1 MPTLTE
7 LNLYPIKSCAGISLR
22 AATLTPAGLMSEQIY
37 DREWMVIDADGQAMT
52 QREYPKM
59 ALIVPRIKG
68 DTLELRAP
76 GMLRLEIPLGLPH
89 PDDEKIIRVQVWDDI
104 VDAYDCDD
112 VTALWFS
119 NALGQPCRLVRAHPD
134 TKRLA
139 NPEWTDGAEA
149 PTMFADAFPML
160 VIGSGSLDDLNQKL
174 LAHGRAALGMDRFR
188 PNLVFGDLPAF
199 EEEFAVTYSIGNATL
214 KPAKPCVRCP
224 IPSVDQATGE
234 FGPDPM
240 EILSSYRANPKVD
253 GRITF
258 GMNTLLLEGA
268 GQVIRVGQ
276 EVGVELAFQE
286 S

>member
-22 AATLTPAGLMSEQIY
+22 EATLAATGLMSEHIY
-37 DREWMVIDADGQAMT
+37 DREWMLIDANGLAMT

-68 DTLELRAP
+68 ETLELRAP

-89 PDDEKIIRVQVWDDI
+89 PDDEKIIKVQVWDDN

-119 NALGQPCRLVRAHPD
+119 NALDTPCRLVRSHPGA
-134 TKRLA
+134 KRLA
-139 NPEWTDGAEA
+139 SMKWTDGMEA
-149 PTMFADAFPML
+149 PTMFADSFPLL
-160 VIGSGSLDDLNQKL
+160 VIGVESLNDLNRKL
-174 LAHGRAALGMDRFR
+174 VAQGRDALPMNRFR

-199 EEEFAVTYSIGNATL
+199 EEDFAASYKIGDATL
-214 KPAKPCVRCP
+214 RPSKPSVRCP
-224 IPSVDQATGE
+224 IPSIDQATGQI
-234 FGPDPM
+234 GPDPLD
-240 EILSSYRANPKVD
+240 ILSTYRANPKMD

-258 GMNTLLLEGA
+258 GMNVMLLRGE

-276 EVGVELAFQE
+276 EVGVDLAF
-286 S
+286 